1 MNKATPEEKKRLI
14 SNQKIMDKNK
24 ELIEELREWERKN
37 EEWMEEGHKSRRM
50 PQHLMRIKR
59 LTATMDALIEKG
71 LPLKAERRNNIT
83 TQGFVIAPPL
93 YNRVV
98 LVQLVIRYG

>member
-1 MNKATPEEKKRLI
+1 MMKSAEITQGQGYHAVLEKRKAEKEEEMNKATPEEKKRLI

-24 ELIEELREWERKN
+24 ELIDELREWERKN

-71 LPLKAERRNNIT
+71 LPLKAEK
-83 TQGFVIAPPL
+83 AE
-93 YNRVV
+93 
-98 LVQLVIRYG
+98 